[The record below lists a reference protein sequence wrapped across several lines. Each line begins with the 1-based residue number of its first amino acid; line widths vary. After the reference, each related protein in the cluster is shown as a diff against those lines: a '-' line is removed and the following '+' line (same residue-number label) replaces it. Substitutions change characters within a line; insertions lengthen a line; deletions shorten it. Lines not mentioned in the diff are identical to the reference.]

1 MDVGDDLEALVNI
14 GQIQGPRRGRRR
26 NARPPDALVAIADPA
41 AVEVAADAPMLPADP
56 DDGLAALVA
65 VGNVERVN
73 EKFNQRSGL
82 LVEKAR
88 NKKKFEDRSGNSKQP
103 TSKMPSSSVRV
114 LT

>member
-65 VGNVERVN
+65 VGNVERVK
-73 EKFNQRSGL
+73 EKCNQRSGS

-88 NKKKFEDRSGNSKQP
+88 NTK
-103 TSKMPSSSVRV
+103 TSKTGAATPSSRRAKCQARQYVC
-114 LT
+114 